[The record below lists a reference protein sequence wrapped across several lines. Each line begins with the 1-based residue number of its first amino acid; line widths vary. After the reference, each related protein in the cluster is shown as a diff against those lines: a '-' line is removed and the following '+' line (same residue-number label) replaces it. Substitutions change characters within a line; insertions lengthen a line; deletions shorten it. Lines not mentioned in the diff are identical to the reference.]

1 MIKIIKAVLVILGEK
16 ALTSGMLLRLSKKI
30 NKEIDILTL
39 ATIGLDMEAHVV
51 KGLLKDNQ
59 REIHM
64 AVHAVLEVWM
74 RSQSDTKTAYARL
87 CDALRNNDVNMESFI
102 EECLL

>member
-1 MIKIIKAVLVILGEK
+1 
-16 ALTSGMLLRLSKKI
+16 MLLRISRKI

-39 ATIGLDMEAHVV
+39 ATIGLNMEVHVV

-74 RSQSDTKTAYARL
+74 RSHSDSKTAYAKL
-87 CDALRNNDVNMESFI
+87 CDALRNKDVNMDSFI
-102 EECLL
+102 EDCLLE